1 MYKKQ
6 KTISFRLS
14 SYYRCLFES
23 EISDFI
29 RSEEMAKLTGFSAA
43 QVRRDLTYFG
53 HFGVPGKGYSVKEL
67 KKKLSKILG
76 TDVQWKVALIG
87 LGNLGSALLTYKGCK
102 EYGFEIVAVFDN
114 DRRKIGT
121 IKHGIK
127 VYDINQLK
135 QIVKKRKIR
144 MAVITTPVTVVQEV
158 VDKIVDSK
166 IKAILNFAP
175 IIPKIPDYVE
185 LLNIDLSIEL
195 ERLSYLVTN
204 RNKLI

>member
-6 KTISFRLS
+6 KTISIRLS
-14 SYYRCLFES
+14 SYYRCLFDS
-23 EISDFI
+23 ELSDFI

-53 HFGVPGKGYSVKEL
+53 NFGVPGKGYSIKEL
-67 KKKLSKILG
+67 KNKLSKILG
-76 TDVQWKVALIG
+76 TDIQWKVALVG
-87 LGNLGSALLTYKGCK
+87 LGNLGSALLTYKGFK

-144 MAVITTPVTVVQEV
+144 MAVVATPITVVQEV

-166 IKAILNFAP
+166 IKAILNFVP
-175 IIPKIPDYVE
+175 IIPKIPHYVE

-204 RNKLI
+204 RNKLM